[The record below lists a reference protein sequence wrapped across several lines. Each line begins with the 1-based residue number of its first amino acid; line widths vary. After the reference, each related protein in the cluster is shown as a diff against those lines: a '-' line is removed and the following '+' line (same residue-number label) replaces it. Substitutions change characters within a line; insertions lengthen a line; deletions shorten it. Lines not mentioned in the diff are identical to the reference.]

1 MNKNTIITLAIGLI
15 IGVGGTLGIS
25 ALANNNETNQVATT
39 EQQTTETDHSSMT
52 MAEMNK
58 QLEKLSG
65 DEFDKTFI
73 EMMTAHHEGAVAM
86 AELIPS
92 RAKHDEIKTLGQAII
107 TAQTKEISEM
117 KQWQMDWGYETNNS
131 SMPQMNH

>member
-1 MNKNTIITLAIGLI
+1 MIKNAIITLAVGLI
-15 IGVGGTLGIS
+15 IGVGGTLGVS
-25 ALANNNETNQVATT
+25 ALTSDDDSKQVAS
-39 EQQTTETDHSSMT
+39 EQQTTTTDHSSMT
-52 MAEMNK
+52 MTDMNK

-107 TAQTKEISEM
+107 TAQTKEIAEM
-117 KQWQMDWGYETNNS
+117 KQWQMDWDYTSSNS
-131 SMPQMNH
+131 TMPDMNH

>member
-1 MNKNTIITLAIGLI
+1 MNKNTIMALVIGLV
-15 IGVGGTLGIS
+15 IGVGGTIGVSELTD
-25 ALANNNETNQVATT
+25 NNDSKQVATT
-39 EQQTTETDHSSMT
+39 EQQTSTDHSSMT
-52 MAEMNK
+52 MADMNK

-73 EMMTAHHEGAVAM
+73 EMMTVHHEGAVAM

-107 TAQTKEISEM
+107 ATQTKEIAEM
-117 KQWQMDWGYETNNS
+117 KQWQMDWGYAPNGN
-131 SMPQMNH
+131 SMPGMNH

>member
-1 MNKNTIITLAIGLI
+1 MNKNTIITLAIGLV
-15 IGVGGTLGIS
+15 IGVGGTLGVS
-25 ALANNNETNQVATT
+25 ALTNNNENKQVATT
-39 EQQTTETDHSSMT
+39 EQQTSTDHSSMT
-52 MAEMNK
+52 MTEMNK

-73 EMMTAHHEGAVAM
+73 EMMTVHHEGAIAM

-107 TAQTKEISEM
+107 AAQTKEIAEM
-117 KQWQMDWGYETNNS
+117 KQWQMDWGYTS
-131 SMPQMNH
+131 SDSTMPGMNH

>member
-15 IGVGGTLGIS
+15 IGVGGTLGVI
-25 ALANNNETNQVATT
+25 ALSNSDDSKQVATI
-39 EQQTTETDHSSMT
+39 EQQTSTDHSSMT

-86 AELIPS
+86 AELIPT
-92 RAKHDEIKTLGQAII
+92 RAKHDEIKTLGTAII
-107 TAQTKEISEM
+107 AAQTKEIAEM
-117 KQWQMDWGYETNNS
+117 KQWQIDWGYTS
-131 SMPQMNH
+131 DDGSMPGMSH

>member
-15 IGVGGTLGIS
+15 IGVGGTLSVS
-25 ALANNNETNQVATT
+25 ALTNNEDSKQAATT
-39 EQQTTETDHSSMT
+39 EQQTSTDHSSMT
-52 MAEMNK
+52 MADMNK

-73 EMMTAHHEGAVAM
+73 EMMTVHHEGAVAM
-86 AELIPS
+86 AELIPT

-107 TAQTKEISEM
+107 AAQTKEIAEM
-117 KQWQMDWGYETNNS
+117 KQWQMDWGYTTSDS
-131 SMPQMNH
+131 SMPGMNH

>member
-1 MNKNTIITLAIGLI
+1 MNKNTIITLAFGLI

-25 ALANNNETNQVATT
+25 ALTKNDDSKQTATT
-39 EQQTTETDHSSMT
+39 EQQTSADHSSMT
-52 MAEMNK
+52 MAEMNE

-86 AELIPS
+86 AELTPS

-107 TAQTKEISEM
+107 AAQTKEIAEM
-117 KQWQMDWGYETNNS
+117 KQWQMDWGYTTGNS
-131 SMPQMNH
+131 SMPGMNH

>member
-1 MNKNTIITLAIGLI
+1 MNNNTIMTLVIGLI
-15 IGVGGTLGIS
+15 IGVGGTLGVS
-25 ALANNNETNQVATT
+25 AMKKDDYNKQVTT
-39 EQQTTETDHSSMT
+39 IEQQTSNDHSSMT

-73 EMMTAHHEGAVAM
+73 EMMTVHHEGAVAM

-92 RAKHDEIKTLGQAII
+92 RAKHDEIKTLGMAII
-107 TAQTKEISEM
+107 SAQTKEIAEM
-117 KQWQMDWGYETNNS
+117 KQWQMDWGYTASDS
-131 SMPQMNH
+131 SMPGMNH

>member
-1 MNKNTIITLAIGLI
+1 MNKNAIITLAIGLVVGI
-15 IGVGGTLGIS
+15 GGTLGVL
-25 ALANNNETNQVATT
+25 ALTDKNEPQQATNTG
-39 EQQTTETDHSSMT
+39 QQTTSTDHSSMT
-52 MAEMNK
+52 MTEMNK

-86 AELIPS
+86 AELIPA

-107 TAQTKEISEM
+107 AAQTKEIAEM
-117 KQWQMDWGYETNNS
+117 KQWQMDWGYTS
-131 SMPQMNH
+131 GDSPMPGMNH

>member
-15 IGVGGTLGIS
+15 IGVGGTIGVS
-25 ALANNNETNQVATT
+25 ALTSNDESKKVAIT
-39 EQQTTETDHSSMT
+39 EQQTPTDHSSMT
-52 MAEMNK
+52 MTEMNK

-86 AELIPS
+86 ANLIPS
-92 RAKHDEIKTLGQAII
+92 RAKHEEIKTLGKAII
-107 TAQTKEISEM
+107 AAQTKEIAEM
-117 KQWQMDWGYETNNS
+117 KQWQIDWGYTTNDS
-131 SMPQMNH
+131 SMPGMSH

>member
-1 MNKNTIITLAIGLI
+1 MNKNTIMTLVIGLVI
-15 IGVGGTLGIS
+15 GIGVTLGVS
-25 ALANNNETNQVATT
+25 ALTNTDDSKQATVT
-39 EQQTTETDHSSMT
+39 EQQTTTTDHSSMT
-52 MAEMNK
+52 MAEMNT

-73 EMMTAHHEGAVAM
+73 EMMTAHHKGAVAM

-107 TAQTKEISEM
+107 AAQTKEIAEM
-117 KQWQMDWGYETNNS
+117 KQWQMDWGYMTSDN
-131 SMPQMNH
+131 SMPGMNH

>member
-1 MNKNTIITLAIGLI
+1 MNKNAIITLAVGLI
-15 IGVGGTLGIS
+15 IGVGGTLGVS
-25 ALANNNETNQVATT
+25 ALTSDDDSKQVAS
-39 EQQTTETDHSSMT
+39 EQQTTTTDHSSMT
-52 MAEMNK
+52 MTDMNK

-107 TAQTKEISEM
+107 TAQTKEIAEM
-117 KQWQMDWGYETNNS
+117 KQWQMDWDYTSSNS
-131 SMPQMNH
+131 TMPDMNH